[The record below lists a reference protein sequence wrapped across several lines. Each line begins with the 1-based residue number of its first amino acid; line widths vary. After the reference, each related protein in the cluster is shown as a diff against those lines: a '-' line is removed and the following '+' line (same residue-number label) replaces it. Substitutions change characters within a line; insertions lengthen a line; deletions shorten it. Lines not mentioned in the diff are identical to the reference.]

1 MSVAAV
7 CAACLACVIQPFMWV
22 WVGEDLAV
30 ADSLSMLFVLYFY
43 VQTMGD
49 IVYLYRTAAGLWWQD
64 RVRPVVESV
73 ANIAL
78 NLLFV
83 QVWGF
88 VGVLLA
94 TVVTLVVINF
104 GWGAHI
110 LFKHY
115 FRRGMGGYLVLQV
128 RQFAAALAACA
139 VAYLACGFIGVP
151 GIPGLFLKL
160 ACALLCSTA
169 VLWVISFRTELFK
182 QSAAFAGGTLQLLSK
197 KASR

>member
-1 MSVAAV
+1 M
-7 CAACLACVIQPFMWV
+7 
-22 WVGEDLAV
+22 
-30 ADSLSMLFVLYFY
+30 ADGLSMLFVLYFY

-88 VGVLLA
+88 AGVLLA

-115 FRRGMGGYLVLQV
+115 FRRGMGGYLVLQA

-139 VAYLACGFIGVP
+139 VAYLVCGFIDVP
-151 GIPGLFLKL
+151 GILGLFLKL

-182 QSAAFAGGTLQLLSK
+182 QSTAFAGGTLRLLSK
-197 KASR
+197 KVSR